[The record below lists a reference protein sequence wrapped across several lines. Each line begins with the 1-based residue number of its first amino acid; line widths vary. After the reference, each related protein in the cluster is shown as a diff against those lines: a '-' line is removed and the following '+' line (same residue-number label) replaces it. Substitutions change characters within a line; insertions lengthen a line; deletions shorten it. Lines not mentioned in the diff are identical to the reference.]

1 MKKVI
6 ISLCCIGAL
15 AGCAKTAVD
24 YEPTGEITF
33 TPVTRVN
40 TKAQSGAIT
49 STTFPTDWDIQVWA
63 FYSTKAASTTFSEA
77 GTLKEYLGANYGA
90 GVEFTYKGTSDDK
103 NTTSTAQPVWHGGTS
118 SQNNPYYWP
127 KTGSLYF
134 AGCAPY
140 ANTVSNSS
148 EASHGEVKFELGNKL
163 FRCSSWTQSNDP
175 AKTVDLLFA
184 DIAATGNVSYSKN
197 NVPMPFSHAMS
208 WISIRL
214 YDTGCEAGTYE
225 TSPFTITG
233 VELNNVGT
241 NGSFTTASASSDAT
255 TSPATATW
263 ALLSDAGRVTYTVY
277 SSGDFVP
284 EKKTD
289 NDSKLG
295 NNNNSTPNACLENT
309 ANGIIVIPQTLGTVG
324 KAATTDITLTISYTQ
339 KNTKGEAVTMEP
351 IVINLKNAK
360 DSNNQNITTWESGKH
375 YIYTI
380 GMGVDEILIA
390 PTVLTWTEVNASYT
404 VE

>member
-40 TKAQSGAIT
+40 TKVQSGAIT

-63 FYSTKAASTTFSEA
+63 QYTTNDYGHTFSSSE
-77 GTLKEYLGANYGA
+77 TYHDYLGTTSSV
-90 GVEFTYKGTSDDK
+90 GVEFAYKDK
-103 NTTSTAQPVWHGGTS
+103 TNVGSNTGNSKEGEPVWGGTP
-118 SQNNPYYWP
+118 NPYYWP

-140 ANTVSNSS
+140 ANTAVTT
-148 EASHGEVKFELGNKL
+148 EASSGIVYYDWEKSYFT
-163 FRCSSWTQSNDP
+163 CSSWTQSNDP

-184 DIAATGNVSYSKN
+184 DIAATGNTSYSKN
-197 NVPMPFSHAMS
+197 NVSMPFSHAMS

-214 YDTGCEAGTYE
+214 YDKGCEEGTYE

-233 VELNNVGT
+233 VELGNVGT
-241 NGSFTTASASSDAT
+241 KGSFTTASASSDAT

-263 ALLSDAGRVTYTVY
+263 KDISNIATYTVF
-277 SSGDFVP
+277 SGSFVP

-289 NDSKLG
+289 NDIKLG

-309 ANGIIVIPQTLGTVG
+309 ANGIIVIPQSLGST
-324 KAATTDITLTISYTQ
+324 KEDKDTDITLTISYTQ
-339 KNTKGEAVTMEP
+339 KNSKDEDVTMEP
-351 IVINLKNAK
+351 IVIRLKNAE
-360 DSNNQNITTWESGKH
+360 DLNGDNIEGWASGKH

-390 PTVLTWTEVNASYT
+390 PTVLPWTAVNASYT